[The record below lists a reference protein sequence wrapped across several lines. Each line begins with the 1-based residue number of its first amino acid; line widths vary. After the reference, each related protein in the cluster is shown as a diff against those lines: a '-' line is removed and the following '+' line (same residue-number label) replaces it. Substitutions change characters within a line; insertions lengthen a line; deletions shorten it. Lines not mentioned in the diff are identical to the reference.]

1 MLYLPP
7 RPYLFLSA
15 LLSAVAMGQYWKI
28 LNIDRQEQL
37 RNKAG
42 LKLWEIVHNDTAQQL
57 VPLLARPTFF
67 QCKVLSDQ
75 ESADAAHSATTRKGL
90 TSNIGRFGKLPN
102 ELFII
107 LTGFL
112 TDFDALFLGLTCR
125 IMWLTLQ
132 TRIQEALIAYTAPW
146 SGDRIL
152 TVGDY
157 AGTYP
162 PNMLTEAEKTQLGL
176 NSLDDDEAVDN
187 DEDQSPAT
195 VSLYRLGRDDYAEAR
210 PNETRP
216 NNLSFLEV
224 GLDPLDAA
232 LLRALIRPLFD
243 FVHDEGGYVLRNLS
257 KHEYVR
263 GNALVELGGS
273 TTKSQQPFI
282 QPVGFGEL
290 IALRTQWTDDPSGT
304 MGPMKGDW
312 AGDRF
317 DIVLLKTL
325 ERERKDGTWKD
336 VSKDEVNMLREVM
349 YEKLEGYW

>member
-28 LNIDRQEQL
+28 LNIDRQETL

-75 ESADAAHSATTRKGL
+75 ESADAAQSATTRKGL
-90 TSNIGRFGKLPN
+90 TSNIGRLGKLPN

-132 TRIQEALIAYTAPW
+132 TRIQEALIAYAAPW
-146 SGDRIL
+146 SGHHIL
-152 TVGDY
+152 TLGDY
-157 AGTYP
+157 AETLP
-162 PNMLTEAEKTQLGL
+162 PNMQTETK
-176 NSLDDDEAVDN
+176 DDEAVNN

-195 VSLYRLGRDDYAEAR
+195 ASSNGHAIYNYAEAR
-210 PNETRP
+210 PSNP
-216 NNLSFLEV
+216 SFLEI

-232 LLRALIRPLFD
+232 LLRAHIRPLFD
-243 FVHDEGGYVLRNLS
+243 FAHDEGGYVLRNLS

-290 IALRTQWTDDPSGT
+290 IAVRTQWTDDPSGT
-304 MGPMKGDW
+304 IGPMKG
-312 AGDRF
+312 R
-317 DIVLLKTL
+317 
-325 ERERKDGTWKD
+325 
-336 VSKDEVNMLREVM
+336 
-349 YEKLEGYW
+349 